1 MQRKEIVS
9 MISEAAKQLLPSV
22 SVWLYGSEARGE
34 ARQDSD
40 IDLLVLFDKPTISF
54 ADQLAV
60 NRLFNPIELSTGIQ
74 INPHIETT
82 ESWNSRISLFTIN
95 VNKERIAI

>member
-1 MQRKEIVS
+1 MRRNRIVS
-9 MISEAAKQLLPSV
+9 MISEASKQLLPTA

-54 ADQLAV
+54 ADRLAV
-60 NRLFNPIELSTGIQ
+60 NRIFNPIELATGVQ
-74 INPHIETT
+74 INPHIETHV
-82 ESWNSRISLFTIN
+82 SWDNRTSMFTIN
-95 VNKERIAI
+95 VNKEKVTL